1 MEYLVIDG
9 YNIINAWKDI
19 FNLESAP
26 LEDSRDK
33 LMNILSNYQG
43 YKKLNI
49 IVVFDAHM
57 VKGSQEKQEFFD
69 NLKIVFTK
77 ENETADSYIERLVY
91 KLSGEHRVRVVTSD
105 YLEQTT
111 IFTVGGIR
119 MSPRELREEIGLA
132 GKSMRE
138 ELSRDIKKSN
148 TIMSRVTPDLLEKL
162 EKIRRGKF

>member
-1 MEYLVIDG
+1 MEYLIIDG
-9 YNIINAWKDI
+9 YNVINAWKDI
-19 FNLESAP
+19 FALESAP
-26 LEDSRDK
+26 LEDCRDK
-33 LMNILSNYQG
+33 LLHILSNYQG

-49 IVVFDAHM
+49 IAVFDAHM

-91 KLSGEHRVRVVTSD
+91 KLSSEHRVRVVTSD

-132 GKSMRE
+132 GKGIKE
-138 ELSRDIKKSN
+138 ELSRDVKKTN
-148 TIMSRVTPDLLEKL
+148 TIMSRIKPELLEEL